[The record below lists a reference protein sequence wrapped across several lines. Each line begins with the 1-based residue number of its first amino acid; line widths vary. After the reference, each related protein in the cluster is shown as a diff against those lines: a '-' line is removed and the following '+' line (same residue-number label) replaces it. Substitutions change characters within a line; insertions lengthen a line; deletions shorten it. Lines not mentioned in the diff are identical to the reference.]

1 MPESPGVAVPPATGA
16 GGASPATLT
25 SEESRWLHDKFERL
39 AAEEVQL
46 SGARTSY
53 FAAIGTILITG
64 TIVTVA
70 DLLSQPL
77 LLALVVTFLSAL
89 GVLISFVWVVL
100 LHRTNDAQQMWRE
113 SALRLEMLRAPIAGE
128 LLAATTLRSGA
139 TLELNLLRPFAMHQ
153 ERFSPANPI
162 SWLDRVNPERLT
174 ESLPLTFLVVWSA
187 TLVLVWVW
195 FLALR

>member
-1 MPESPGVAVPPATGA
+1 VAVPSSASGA
-16 GGASPATLT
+16 GPSSATLT
-25 SEESRWLHDKFERL
+25 SEEARWLHDKFERL

-70 DLLSQPL
+70 DLLTQPL
-77 LLALVVTFLSAL
+77 LLVLVVTFLSAL

-128 LLAATTLRSGA
+128 LRAATTLRSGA
-139 TLELNLLRPFAMHQ
+139 TLDLNLLRPFAMHQ
-153 ERFSPANPI
+153 ERFSSANPI
-162 SWLDRVNPERLT
+162 SWLDRVDPERLT
-174 ESLPLTFLVVWSA
+174 ESLPQTFFVVWSSA
-187 TLVLVWVW
+187 LVLVWVW
-195 FLALR
+195 FLFLR